1 MATDE
6 EMTIDERY
14 KYLRIK
20 QKQYRK
26 TKSRQEKKALLDEME
41 QITGLHRKYLIG
53 RMADKLQRG
62 VRHQERRVSYGADVD
77 KALALIWEAQ
87 DYICAE
93 RLKPIL
99 VETAQRLAQFRELQL
114 SPHLSEQLA
123 QISVATVR
131 RHLPTAPAPRLQRPH
146 LRAENAAQRRIP
158 VGRIPWDIQE
168 PGHLEVDLVH
178 HCGEHLNGQYGYTLQ
193 LIDVT
198 TGWSARRAILGRSF
212 LVIADALRTM
222 FHSLPF
228 LVLELHPD
236 NGSEFLNDLLLRFL
250 EQYYPKLQLS
260 RSRPA
265 HPNDNRFVEQ
275 KNSSLVRAFLGDR
288 RLDTVAQIR
297 YLNQLYELMQ
307 PYYNLIQPVMH
318 QVAKVWVPAHDGC
331 QGYTRREHD
340 IPCTPFSRLCATG
353 TLNEAQT
360 QQLRALQ
367 AGINPLALHRRIV
380 HDLAHLFTYPNATP
394 GCIENVFETL
404 ADPDFFPEAVVALGP
419 RLVNTVDTVDKPNPG
434 LPTVP
439 TSTTTTVASL

>member
-6 EMTIDERY
+6 EMTLDERY

-26 TKSRQEKKALLDEME
+26 AQSRQEKKTLLDEME
-41 QITGLHRKYLIG
+41 QVTGLHRKYLIKQ
-53 RMADKLQRG
+53 MKSKLQRG
-62 VRHQERRVSYGADVD
+62 TRSQERKMSYGAEVD
-77 KALALIWEAQ
+77 AALALIWEAQ

-99 VETAQRLAQFRELQL
+99 VETAQRLAQFRELRL
-114 SPHLSEQLA
+114 SPRLSEQLA
-123 QISVATVR
+123 QMSVATVR
-131 RHLPTAPAPRLQRPH
+131 RHLPAAPTPRLRRPH

-158 VGRIPWDIQE
+158 IGRIPWDIQE

-178 HCGEHLNGQYGYTLQ
+178 HCGDHLGGQYGYTLQ
-193 LIDVT
+193 LIDVA

-212 LVIADALRTM
+212 LVIADALRAM
-222 FHSLPF
+222 FHGLPF
-228 LVLELHPD
+228 LVFELHPD

-250 EQYYPKLQLS
+250 EQYYPELQLS

-297 YLNQLYELMQ
+297 YLNQLYGLMQ
-307 PYYNLIQPVMH
+307 PYYNFIQPVMH
-318 QVAKVWVPAHDGC
+318 QVAKVWVPAHDGR

-340 IPCTPFSRLCATG
+340 TPCTPFSRLCATG
-353 TLNEAQT
+353 ILEEAQT

-367 AGINPLALHRRIV
+367 AEINPLALHRRIMS
-380 HDLAHLFTYPNATP
+380 DLAHLFTYPSATP
-394 GCIENVFETL
+394 GCTENVFETL
-404 ADPDFFPEAVVALGP
+404 ADPDFFPEAVTALGLRP
-419 RLVNTVDTVDKPNPG
+419 VDIVDKPNPG

-439 TSTTTTVASL
+439 TGTTTTVASL